1 MGVCLT
7 LDGVVASDHGCSCSR
22 CEEFEGAVYLSDH
35 VWLVGAV
42 GTGC

>member
-1 MGVCLT
+1 MFMDVR
-7 LDGVVASDHGCSCSR
+7 SCSR
-22 CEEFEGAVYLSDH
+22 CEESEGAVYLSDR

>member
-1 MGVCLT
+1 MDVLI
-7 LDGVVASDHGCSCSR
+7 LLLFSR
-22 CEEFEGAVYLSDH
+22 CEESEGAVYLSDH